1 MKKFFTKKSLAF
13 PLAAITAAAMV
24 LTACSG
30 GNSSSTTTA
39 AATTAAAAAETE
51 AKAADAGATEAAA
64 DAASDIAY
72 PEKGIS
78 VICPWA
84 AGGGTDACLR
94 AFSEAL
100 GKQLGVTLTV
110 DNQTGGG
117 GILGHQAIADADPD
131 GYTIGMIT
139 FELATYKKLGTSDLT
154 WEDYEPL
161 CRVNTD
167 AAAVTVNAEWA
178 AANNITNLSEY
189 VEYCKAHPDE
199 VQMGGSS
206 NASVWHIAGG
216 YLMQETGIQIQM
228 ITYQEGAAT
237 AVQNAASGFIQG
249 VTVSLAEARSFIE
262 SGHLICLGVMSDER
276 NSSFPDVPTCKEQG
290 YDIQYFTQ
298 RGLAVPKGIDPA
310 VKAKLEGACKA
321 AIEDADFIEF
331 MNNNGQAISFLDSAG
346 YTDFLKQSAEDV
358 ANAMDAVGL

>member
-1 MKKFFTKKSLAF
+1 ML
-13 PLAAITAAAMV
+13 AAAMV

-30 GNSSSTTTA
+30 GGSSSTATTA
-39 AATTAAAAAETE
+39 AATTAAADAGTE
-51 AKAADAGATEAAA
+51 AKDAGTGETAA
-64 DAASDIAY
+64 DAAGDIAY

-84 AGGGTDACLR
+84 ACGGTDACLR

-139 FELATYKKLGTSDLT
+139 FELATYKKLGTSELT
-154 WEDYEPL
+154 WEGYEPL

-167 AAAVTVNAEWA
+167 AATVTVNAEWA

-189 VEYCKAHPDE
+189 VDYCKEHPDE

-310 VKAKLEGACKA
+310 IKTKLEDACKV
-321 AIEDADFIEF
+321 AIEDADFVEF
-331 MNNNGQAISFLDSAG
+331 MNNNGQTISFLDAAA
-346 YTDFLKQSAEDV
+346 YADYLKQSAEDV